1 MYRIKDL
8 TFDFDRFVSAEAIRA
23 EASGYF
29 LLLGGAFPPGFQVV
43 SADEGYRVFGRGNP
57 NLDMPD
63 QLTPED
69 LQIPEGCGGQGM
81 ADYLHVED
89 TPVGYEPPFGPS
101 VRVTIGY
108 NERETLQPANLNYT
122 NFGRQW
128 THNWNGS
135 ITITTPTAATVVI
148 RGGGSEDHPINPS
161 DPNFSYVHP
170 KSHAKL
176 VKVFPTRWER
186 LLPDGSKEVYQALVA
201 PIRRDWEPFGSPSQS
216 IPQAML

>member
-122 NFGRQW
+122 QLWASMDPQLEWLYHDHHANRGDGGDSRRRQRR
-128 THNWNGS
+128 S
-135 ITITTPTAATVVI
+135 
-148 RGGGSEDHPINPS
+148 
-161 DPNFSYVHP
+161 
-170 KSHAKL
+170 SHQSVGPEL
-176 VKVFPTRWER
+176 QLR
-186 LLPDGSKEVYQALVA
+186 
-201 PIRRDWEPFGSPSQS
+201 PSQHH
-216 IPQAML
+216 PWFPMGERPH